1 MTSPPPDDLSPA
13 APRTL
18 TLAEVEAGTVRAAAD
33 FPVPTERRESARRII
48 VGDAVERLGAVGHTM
63 PEGLIAAARTVLDP
77 ATGDLVRVSMRRFV
91 AGTAD
96 HREEAA
102 RLGFPV
108 AE

>member
-1 MTSPPPDDLSPA
+1 MNRFQAKHGTAERWHACDCEEC
-13 APRTL
+13 
-18 TLAEVEAGTVRAAAD
+18 LAGLAAAD